1 MDWNPLHD
9 YCEAHTTLPHPVLAE
24 LERVTFLQT
33 LAPQMMSGRLQGQ
46 LMAMLSKMIRP
57 QRILEIGTFTGYGT
71 ICLAQGLAPGGTIDT
86 IEVKEEYFYITRPFF
101 ERAGID
107 DHTTLHHGRAEEVV
121 PTLSGAFDMIYM
133 DAGKKDYPTHY
144 ALVIDRLSP
153 GGLLLVDNL
162 LWDNKVVSNATD
174 KMTQHL
180 RAFND
185 QLHADPRTENVLLP
199 IRDGLTILRRLP

>member
-57 QRILEIGTFTGYGT
+57 RRILEIGTFTGYGT
-71 ICLAQGLAPGGTIDT
+71 ICLAQGLADGGTIDT
-86 IEVKEEYFYITRPFF
+86 IEVKEEYFYIIRPFF
-101 ERAGID
+101 QRAGID
-107 DHTTLHHGRAEEVV
+107 GCTTLHHGRAEAII
-121 PTLSGAFDMIYM
+121 PTLTHHFDMVYM
-133 DAGKKDYPTHY
+133 DAGKRDYPLHY
-144 ALVIDRLSP
+144 ELCVERLNP

-162 LWDNKVVSNATD
+162 LWDNKVVSDADD
-174 KMTQHL
+174 KMTRHL
-180 RAFND
+180 RAFNRQMHD
-185 QLHADPRTENVLLP
+185 DERVENVLLP
-199 IRDGLTILRRLP
+199 IRDGLMVVRRR